1 MEACHSVTTH
11 CCHWCLSGQSTNLV
25 VLRTSHSKIP
35 EAHIHLLRK
44 LNSSLR
50 RWRATLQATSVALLP
65 ALKLAEGSPAA
76 SSALAVVAAQHTA
89 PLYCPAAFCL
99 YGMFSSS
106 ACQAMVKHTFKI
118 CVASWKG
125 SHTRTRA
132 SCSSSQR
139 ARTIG
144 TDLSAAAAT
153 DGDVP

>member
-11 CCHWCLSGQSTNLV
+11 CCHRCLSGQSTNLV
-25 VLRTSHSKIP
+25 VLRSSHSKIT

-50 RWRATLQATSVALLP
+50 RWRATLQAPSVALLP
-65 ALKLAEGSPAA
+65 VLKLAEDSPAA
-76 SSALAVVAAQHTA
+76 SSALAVVAAQRTA
-89 PLYCPAAFCL
+89 TLYCPAAFCL

-106 ACQAMVKHTFKI
+106 ERQALVKHTFKI

-125 SHTRTRA
+125 SRTRTRA
-132 SCSSSQR
+132 WCSSSQW
-139 ARTIG
+139 ARTVG
-144 TDLSAAAAT
+144 TDLSAAAAA